1 MWLLVMSPMLL
12 CIHNNSK
19 YAGFLQ
25 YCSFDLIARCSWLAS
40 YCQIFRSLS
49 QYIILLYYLIINR
62 LLATPQLHGQLRTYM
77 FIQVGNKQMVA
88 SYYTA
93 ALKQF
98 LTIIISL
105 NYFFLSLV
113 ASLTSKPLVIHHG
126 DDTPT
131 QYTSHVATQH

>member
-1 MWLLVMSPMLL
+1 M
-12 CIHNNSK
+12 I
-19 YAGFLQ
+19 
-25 YCSFDLIARCSWLAS
+25 
-40 YCQIFRSLS
+40 
-49 QYIILLYYLIINR
+49 
-62 LLATPQLHGQLRTYM
+62 
-77 FIQVGNKQMVA
+77 IQVGNKQMVA

-93 ALKQF
+93 ALEQF

-105 NYFFLSLV
+105 NYFLPLV